1 MRKKLI
7 FLAIFSLN
15 LFADNLPNIVSDFAR
30 DSRDLHN
37 SSDSQDLHDSP
48 KNNCK
53 NGDITGFWLS
63 PRDKVSGRYSIVEI
77 FKKDGKY
84 FAYQVAF
91 MDSQASK
98 KDTLNQNF
106 ALRDREV
113 LGSVHIYNLERE
125 GQNSYIN
132 GRYYDFNKGKSF
144 HLKARLECDKLIL
157 LVSADN
163 VGFLGKRK
171 TYKFI
176 DIKDAEFYIKEKPN
190 IDFSGVPN

>member
-1 MRKKLI
+1 MKKLI
-7 FLAIFSLN
+7 FLAFLITQ
-15 LFADNLPNIVSDFAR
+15 LFATNEG
-30 DSRDLHN
+30 DLAK
-37 SSDSQDLHDSP
+37 DSQDNTTNH
-48 KNNCK
+48 CK

-63 PRDKVSGRYSIVEI
+63 PRDSKSGRYSIVEI

-84 FAYQVAF
+84 FAYQVVF
-91 MDSQASK
+91 MDSMPPK
-98 KDTLNQNF
+98 KDELNQNF

-125 GQNSYIN
+125 SQNSYIN

-163 VGFLGKRK
+163 VGFLGRQKV
-171 TYKFI
+171 YKSV
-176 DIKDAEFYIKEKPN
+176 DISEAEFYIKEKPN

>member
-1 MRKKLI
+1 MIKKLVFLMI
-7 FLAIFSLN
+7 FISS
-15 LFADNLPNIVSDFAR
+15 LFATSESIINKTAQD
-30 DSRDLHN
+30 
-37 SSDSQDLHDSP
+37 SSDSQNLNDLQDSQDLP
-48 KNNCK
+48 QNHCK
-53 NGDITGFWLS
+53 NGDIMGYWLS
-63 PRDKVSGRYSIVEI
+63 PRDKESGRYSIVEI

-84 FAYQVAF
+84 FAYQVVF
-91 MDSQASK
+91 MDSQPSK

-163 VGFLGKRK
+163 VGFLGKQK
-171 TYKFI
+171 TYQFI

-190 IDFSGVPN
+190 IDFSGVPE

>member
-15 LFADNLPNIVSDFAR
+15 LFADNLPSIASDLAQ
-30 DSRDLHN
+30 DSQDSSVLQD
-37 SSDSQDLHDSP
+37 SSDSQ
-48 KNNCK
+48 CK
-53 NGDITGFWLS
+53 NGDIVGFWLS

-144 HLKARLECDKLIL
+144 H
-157 LVSADN
+157 
-163 VGFLGKRK
+163 
-171 TYKFI
+171 
-176 DIKDAEFYIKEKPN
+176 
-190 IDFSGVPN
+190 

>member
-1 MRKKLI
+1 MI
-7 FLAIFSLN
+7 FISS
-15 LFADNLPNIVSDFAR
+15 LFATSESIINKTAQD
-30 DSRDLHN
+30 
-37 SSDSQDLHDSP
+37 SSDSQNLNTLQDSQDLP
-48 KNNCK
+48 KNHCK
-53 NGDITGFWLS
+53 NGDIMGYWLS
-63 PRDKVSGRYSIVEI
+63 PRDKESGRYSIVEI

-84 FAYQVAF
+84 FAYQVVF
-91 MDSQASK
+91 MDSQPSK

-163 VGFLGKRK
+163 VGFLGKQK
-171 TYKFI
+171 TYQFI

-190 IDFSGVPN
+190 IDFSGVPE

>member
-1 MRKKLI
+1 MIKKLVFLMI
-7 FLAIFSLN
+7 FISS
-15 LFADNLPNIVSDFAR
+15 LFATSESIINKTAQD
-30 DSRDLHN
+30 
-37 SSDSQDLHDSP
+37 SSDSQNLNTLQDSQDLP
-48 KNNCK
+48 KNHCK
-53 NGDITGFWLS
+53 NGDIMGYWLS
-63 PRDKVSGRYSIVEI
+63 PRDKESGRYSIVEI

-84 FAYQVAF
+84 FAYQVVF
-91 MDSQASK
+91 MDSQPSK

-163 VGFLGKRK
+163 VGFLGKQK
-171 TYKFI
+171 TYKFL

-190 IDFSGVPN
+190 IDFSGVPE

>member
-1 MRKKLI
+1 MIKKLVFLMI
-7 FLAIFSLN
+7 FISS
-15 LFADNLPNIVSDFAR
+15 LFATSESIINKTAQD
-30 DSRDLHN
+30 
-37 SSDSQDLHDSP
+37 SSDSQDSNTLQDSQDLP
-48 KNNCK
+48 KNHCK
-53 NGDITGFWLS
+53 NGDIMGYWLS
-63 PRDKVSGRYSIVEI
+63 PRDKESGRYSIVEI

-84 FAYQVAF
+84 FAYQVVF
-91 MDSQASK
+91 MDSQPSK

-163 VGFLGKRK
+163 VGFLGKQK
-171 TYKFI
+171 TYKFL
-176 DIKDAEFYIKEKPN
+176 DIKEAEFYIKEKPN
-190 IDFSGVPN
+190 IDFSGVPE

>member
-1 MRKKLI
+1 MIKKLVFLMI
-7 FLAIFSLN
+7 FISS
-15 LFADNLPNIVSDFAR
+15 LFATSESIINKTAQD
-30 DSRDLHN
+30 
-37 SSDSQDLHDSP
+37 SSDSQNLNTLQDSQDLP
-48 KNNCK
+48 KNHCK
-53 NGDITGFWLS
+53 NGDIMGYWLS
-63 PRDKVSGRYSIVEI
+63 PRDKESGRYSIVEI

-84 FAYQVAF
+84 FAYQVVF
-91 MDSQASK
+91 MDSQPSK

-144 HLKARLECDKLIL
+144 HLKVRLECDKLIL

-163 VGFLGKRK
+163 VGFLGKQK
-171 TYKFI
+171 TYKFL

-190 IDFSGVPN
+190 IDFSGVPE

>member
-1 MRKKLI
+1 MIKKLVFLMI
-7 FLAIFSLN
+7 FISS
-15 LFADNLPNIVSDFAR
+15 LFATSESIINKTAQD
-30 DSRDLHN
+30 
-37 SSDSQDLHDSP
+37 SSDSQNLNELQDSQDLP
-48 KNNCK
+48 KNHCK
-53 NGDITGFWLS
+53 DGDIMGYWLS
-63 PRDKVSGRYSIVEI
+63 PRDKESGRYSIVEI

-84 FAYQVAF
+84 FAYQVVF
-91 MDSQASK
+91 MDSQPSK

-163 VGFLGKRK
+163 VGFLGKQK
-171 TYKFI
+171 TYKFL
-176 DIKDAEFYIKEKPN
+176 DIKEAEFYIKEKPN
-190 IDFSGVPN
+190 IDFSGVPE

>member
-1 MRKKLI
+1 MIKKLVFLMI
-7 FLAIFSLN
+7 FISS
-15 LFADNLPNIVSDFAR
+15 LFATSESIINKTAQY
-30 DSRDLHN
+30 
-37 SSDSQDLHDSP
+37 SSDSQDSNTLQDSQDLP
-48 KNNCK
+48 KNHCK

-63 PRDKVSGRYSIVEI
+63 PRDKESGRYSIVEI

-84 FAYQVAF
+84 FAYQVVF
-91 MDSQASK
+91 MDSQPSK

-163 VGFLGKRK
+163 VGFLGKQK

-190 IDFSGVPN
+190 IDFSGVPE

>member
-1 MRKKLI
+1 MIKKLVFLMI
-7 FLAIFSLN
+7 FISS
-15 LFADNLPNIVSDFAR
+15 LFATSESIINKTAQD
-30 DSRDLHN
+30 
-37 SSDSQDLHDSP
+37 SSDSQNLNDLQDSQDLP
-48 KNNCK
+48 KNHCK
-53 NGDITGFWLS
+53 NGDIMGYWLS
-63 PRDKVSGRYSIVEI
+63 PRDKESGRYSIVEI

-84 FAYQVAF
+84 FAYQVVF
-91 MDSQASK
+91 MDSQPSK

-163 VGFLGKRK
+163 VGFLGKQK
-171 TYKFI
+171 TYQFI

-190 IDFSGVPN
+190 IDFSGVPE

>member
-7 FLAIFSLN
+7 FLVIFSIN
-15 LFADNLPNIVSDFAR
+15 LFADNLPNITQNSAQ
-30 DSRDLHN
+30 DSRDSSVSQD
-37 SSDSQDLHDSP
+37 SSDSPQD
-48 KNNCK
+48 NCK
-53 NGDITGFWLS
+53 NGDIVGFWLS

-91 MDSQASK
+91 MDSQVSK

-176 DIKDAEFYIKEKPN
+176 DIKDAEFYIKNKPN

>member
-7 FLAIFSLN
+7 LLAIFALN
-15 LFADNLPNIVSDFAR
+15 LFADNLPNIVSDLAQ
-30 DSRDLHN
+30 DSRDSHN
-37 SSDSQDLHDSP
+37 SSDSQDSP
-48 KNNCK
+48 QDNCK

-84 FAYQVAF
+84 FAYQATF
-91 MDSQASK
+91 MDSQPSK

>member
-7 FLAIFSLN
+7 FLVIFITGV
-15 LFADNLPNIVSDFAR
+15 FADNLQNLA
-30 DSRDLHN
+30 H
-37 SSDSQDLHDSP
+37 DSQNQSQNL
-48 KNNCK
+48 CK

-163 VGFLGKRK
+163 VGFLGTKKIYRAILPQEAHFFVK
-171 TYKFI
+171 S
-176 DIKDAEFYIKEKPN
+176 KPK
-190 IDFSGVPN
+190 IDFSGVVN

>member
-7 FLAIFSLN
+7 FLVIFAFN
-15 LFADNLPNIVSDFAR
+15 LFADNLPNIAQN
-30 DSRDLHN
+30 LAQ
-37 SSDSQDLHDSP
+37 DSQVLSVSQDSHDSHQ
-48 KNNCK
+48 NNCK
-53 NGDITGFWLS
+53 NGDIIGYWLS

-91 MDSQASK
+91 MDSQPSK

-163 VGFLGKRK
+163 VGFLGKQK
-171 TYKFI
+171 IYKFI
-176 DIKDAEFYIKEKPN
+176 DIKDAEFYIKNKPN

>member
-1 MRKKLI
+1 MKKLVFFAFFI
-7 FLAIFSLN
+7 TQ
-15 LFADNLPNIVSDFAR
+15 LFATNQSDLAQ
-30 DSRDLHN
+30 N
-37 SSDSQDLHDSP
+37 SQDSSTNH
-48 KNNCK
+48 CK

-63 PRDKVSGRYSIVEI
+63 PRDSKSGRYSIVEI

-91 MDSQASK
+91 MDSMPPK
-98 KDTLNQNF
+98 KDELNQNF
-106 ALRDREV
+106 SLRDRDV

-125 GQNSYIN
+125 SQNSYIN

-163 VGFLGKRK
+163 VGFLGRQKV
-171 TYKFI
+171 YKSI
-176 DIKDAEFYIKEKPN
+176 DMAEAEFYIKEKPN

>member
-1 MRKKLI
+1 MIKKLVFLMI
-7 FLAIFSLN
+7 FISS
-15 LFADNLPNIVSDFAR
+15 LFATSKSIINKTAQD
-30 DSRDLHN
+30 
-37 SSDSQDLHDSP
+37 SSDSQNLNTLQDSQDLP
-48 KNNCK
+48 KNHCK
-53 NGDITGFWLS
+53 NGDIMGYWLS
-63 PRDKVSGRYSIVEI
+63 PRDKESGRYSIVEI

-84 FAYQVAF
+84 FAYQVVF
-91 MDSQASK
+91 MDSQPSK

-163 VGFLGKRK
+163 VGFLGKQK
-171 TYKFI
+171 TYQFI

-190 IDFSGVPN
+190 IDFSGVPE

>member
-1 MRKKLI
+1 MIKKLVFLMI
-7 FLAIFSLN
+7 FISS
-15 LFADNLPNIVSDFAR
+15 LFATSESIINKTAQD
-30 DSRDLHN
+30 
-37 SSDSQDLHDSP
+37 SSDSQNLNTLQDSQDLP
-48 KNNCK
+48 KNHCK
-53 NGDITGFWLS
+53 NGDIMGYWLS
-63 PRDKVSGRYSIVEI
+63 PRDKESGRYSIVEI

-84 FAYQVAF
+84 FAYQVVF
-91 MDSQASK
+91 MDSQPSK

-163 VGFLGKRK
+163 VGFLGKQK
-171 TYKFI
+171 TYQFI

-190 IDFSGVPN
+190 IDFSGVPE